1 MDTKIESKS
10 SKFLQKLSFFYG
22 GIACCVAAVFTH
34 PIDTIKI
41 RLQLNGELAA
51 KGNSN
56 VISNMIR
63 SEGIVSLWRGLSA
76 SVLREASYSTIRM
89 GLYQPFKT
97 ILSDNE
103 KVEPLWKKIAAGGLS
118 GMIGAAIA
126 NPTDL
131 IKVRFQ
137 ASAAAGHVTIWST
150 VRDIVS
156 KEGIPGLYRGVGP
169 TTQRAIIV
177 TAAQLSSYDHS
188 KRLLIDAG
196 HFHEGI
202 MVHFASSMIAGF
214 VCATASSPVDVVK
227 SRYMNQKFT
236 PEGKGLLY
244 SSSYDCM
251 IKTVKAEGPIGL
263 FKGWLPSWLRL
274 GPHTIIT
281 FIVLEQL
288 RKVSGVKPM

>member
-1 MDTKIESKS
+1 MHTSEHRKPSKL
-10 SKFLQKLSFFYG
+10 LQKLSFFYG
-22 GIACCVAAVFTH
+22 GISCCVAAVFTH

-89 GLYQPFKT
+89 GLTFM
-97 ILSDNE
+97 E
-103 KVEPLWKKIAAGGLS
+103 EIAAGGLS

-137 ASAAAGHVTIWST
+137 ASSAASHVTIWST

-169 TTQRAIIV
+169 TTQRAILL
-177 TAAQLSSYDHS
+177 TASQLSSYDHS
-188 KRLLIDAG
+188 KRMLLDSG
-196 HFHEGI
+196 YFKEG
-202 MVHFASSMIAGF
+202 MLVHFASSMIAGF
-214 VCATASSPVDVVK
+214 VCATVSSPVDVVK

-236 PEGKGLLY
+236 PEGTGLVY
-244 SSSYDCM
+244 SSSKDCLV
-251 IKTVKAEGPIGL
+251 KTFKAEGPIGL

-288 RKVSGVKPM
+288 RKLSGFEPM